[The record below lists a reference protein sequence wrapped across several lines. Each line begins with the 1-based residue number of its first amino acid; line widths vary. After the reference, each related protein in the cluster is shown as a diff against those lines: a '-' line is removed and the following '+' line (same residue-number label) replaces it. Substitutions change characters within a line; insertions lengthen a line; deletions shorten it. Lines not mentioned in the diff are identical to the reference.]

1 MYIYTMNAILS
12 QQQVSDLAG
21 TYFAPIADV
30 IQQAFQDY
38 LDSLR
43 GINSM
48 GIKTNLKA
56 RTSASLIHDF
66 IQIRA
71 REKFAH
77 EPHIKVDEF
86 NGMFGL
92 LISKRLFVR
101 FKKLTPEMKTSN
113 VSTGQTELFNKQQL
127 EIPGTDKVT
136 MLTAGY
142 VPDVTWTI
150 IQSIFL
156 TCKINDELVWY
167 KDLHGETSQVSFFS
181 SDAPV
186 ASASNVDEP
195 IVRVKENNNKQRK
208 TGSDNE

>member
-1 MYIYTMNAILS
+1 MSEILN
-12 QQQVSDLAG
+12 QQQVSDFAG
-21 TYFAPIADV
+21 NYFSRIAEV

-43 GINSM
+43 GINSL

-71 REKFAH
+71 REKFAN
-77 EPHIKVDEF
+77 EPNIKVDEF

-101 FKKLTPEMKTSN
+101 FKKLTPEMKASN
-113 VSTGQTELFNKQQL
+113 VSTDQIELFNKQQL
-127 EIPGTDKVT
+127 EIPGTEQVT

-142 VPDVTWTI
+142 VPDATWTI
-150 IQSIFL
+150 IQSIVL
-156 TCKINDELVWY
+156 TCKINDELKWH
-167 KDLHGETSQVSFFS
+167 KDLHGETNQVSIFS
-181 SDAPV
+181 TA
-186 ASASNVDEP
+186 ASTAQVDEP
-195 IVRVKENNNKQRK
+195 IVRLKNNNKDRK
-208 TGSDNE
+208 TGSDKE